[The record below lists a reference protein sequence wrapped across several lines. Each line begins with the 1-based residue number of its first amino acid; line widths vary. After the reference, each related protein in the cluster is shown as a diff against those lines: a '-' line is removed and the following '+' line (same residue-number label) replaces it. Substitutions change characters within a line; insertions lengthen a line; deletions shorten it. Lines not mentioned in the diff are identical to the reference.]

1 MMTDSL
7 KGRAPALQAS
17 DVTKVFGDLRAN
29 DSVSLSVF
37 AGEVH
42 AVVGENGAG
51 KTTLMRMLSGELQP
65 DAGVISLDGVPKTLR
80 NPQEA
85 VASGI
90 GLVHQHYSV
99 IPDFSLLDNLL
110 LTVPGG
116 SFRRLTSSQRRE
128 ALQFLRDEG
137 FPSPD
142 RTLIKD
148 LAVDEVQ
155 RFEISKLLY
164 VGARILI
171 LDEPTAVLGPIE
183 IDRLYSRLADLAN
196 EGKAIVVITHKL
208 REVERYAQRVTVM
221 RGGRTVLSQ
230 DSCPPRPAL
239 LSAMFGDE
247 ARIHAEEELETASAA
262 AERLGDVVLDVS
274 GISVVGRDD
283 RLRVDDVSFTVRAG
297 QVLAIVGVEGNGQ
310 SYLMD
315 SLAGLQSCTGSVT
328 LNGKDIAQ
336 LGPRERYEA
345 GLRAVTE
352 DRLKW
357 DVFRSASVSENV
369 LAHEYAGRG
378 SLGYV
383 NPRGKTV
390 VELVS
395 DILNKFD
402 VRPVAPKMALS
413 KLSGGNQQRAVVGRE
428 STGPK
433 SVLLLSHP
441 TRGLDVMGAAII
453 LEDVR
458 SQQAQGTAVVWN
470 TADLDEAFVVGDVL
484 LVMFQG
490 RAALLVDRRSTSHE
504 VVAAAMSGAN

>member
-1 MMTDSL
+1 
-7 KGRAPALQAS
+7 
-17 DVTKVFGDLRAN
+17 
-29 DSVSLSVF
+29 
-37 AGEVH
+37 
-42 AVVGENGAG
+42 
-51 KTTLMRMLSGELQP
+51 
-65 DAGVISLDGVPKTLR
+65 
-80 NPQEA
+80 
-85 VASGI
+85 
-90 GLVHQHYSV
+90 
-99 IPDFSLLDNLL
+99 
-110 LTVPGG
+110 
-116 SFRRLTSSQRRE
+116 
-128 ALQFLRDEG
+128 
-137 FPSPD
+137 
-142 RTLIKD
+142 
-148 LAVDEVQ
+148 
-155 RFEISKLLY
+155 
-164 VGARILI
+164 
-171 LDEPTAVLGPIE
+171 
-183 IDRLYSRLADLAN
+183 
-196 EGKAIVVITHKL
+196 
-208 REVERYAQRVTVM
+208 
-221 RGGRTVLSQ
+221 
-230 DSCPPRPAL
+230 
-239 LSAMFGDE
+239 MFGDE

-262 AERLGDVVLDVS
+262 AERLGEVVLDVS
-274 GISVVGRDD
+274 GISVIGSDGRV
-283 RLRVDDVSFTVRAG
+283 RVDDVSFTVRAG
-297 QVLAIVGVEGNGQ
+297 QVLAVIGVEGNGQ

-315 SLAGLQSCTGSVT
+315 SLAGLQPCTGAVT

-336 LGPRERYEA
+336 LGPRARYES

-390 VELVS
+390 IELVK
-395 DILNKFD
+395 DILTKFD

-441 TRGLDVMGAAII
+441 TRGLDVMGSAII
-453 LEDVR
+453 LQDVR

-470 TADLDEAFVVGDVL
+470 TADLEEAFVVGDVL

>member
-1 MMTDSL
+1 MMTESRE
-7 KGRAPALQAS
+7 GRAPALQAS

-65 DAGVISLDGVPKTLR
+65 DAGVISLSGVPKTLR
-80 NPQEA
+80 NPQDA

-90 GLVHQHYSV
+90 GMVHQHYSV
-99 IPDFSLLDNLL
+99 VPDFTLLDNLL
-110 LTVPGG
+110 LTVSGG
-116 SFRRLTSSQRRE
+116 SFRWLTSRQRRD
-128 ALQFLRDEG
+128 ALEFLREEG
-137 FPSPD
+137 FATPD
-142 RTLIKD
+142 RTRIME

-155 RFEISKLLY
+155 RFEICKLLY
-164 VGARILI
+164 VGAQILI

-183 IDRLYSRLADLAN
+183 IERLYSRLADLAN
-196 EGKAIVVITHKL
+196 QGKSIVVITHKL

-247 ARIHAEEELETASAA
+247 ARIHAEENLETASAV

-274 GISVVGRDD
+274 GIRVVGSDGG
-283 RLRVDDVSFTVRAG
+283 LRVDGVSLTVRAG
-297 QVLAIVGVEGNGQ
+297 QVLAVVGVEGNGQ

-315 SLAGLQSCTGSVT
+315 ALAGLQPCTGAVT

-369 LAHEYAGRG
+369 LAHQYAGRG
-378 SLGYV
+378 SLRYT
-383 NPRGKTV
+383 NPRGKTL
-390 VELVS
+390 VELVT
-395 DILNKFD
+395 DILHKFD
-402 VRPVAPKMALS
+402 VRPVAPKMALAN
-413 KLSGGNQQRAVVGRE
+413 LSGGNQQRAVVGRE
-428 STGPK
+428 STGHK

-441 TRGLDVMGAAII
+441 TRGLDVMGAAMI

-490 RAALLVDRRSTSHE
+490 RAALVVDRRSTSHE